1 MSMCAS
7 CGIPLSGDLALCP
20 HHHCSEDQDH
30 WAESNRIMCDFLHRG
45 RLPSRL
51 TAEERGDELVAVGA
65 SEAA

>member
-45 RLPSRL
+45 LIPSRL
-51 TAEERGDELVAVGA
+51 TAEERGEELVAMA
-65 SEAA
+65 TAAA